1 MTTFCNEFVLQKLQ
15 RTVVLSHILT
25 IFWRSAQIKLSRA
38 HPHHPA
44 QHHNTTLLYNS
55 TTGTATAASW
65 YSNKWESSWIATCYF
80 LTTWFRNLQPAA
92 VRDCNTIT
100 LQHPCASTITVPSTT
115 FFSNSLLSR
124 CCEEVVRGI
133 RGRQDV
139 SRRGWI
145 QRCAAWWF
153 TWMGETFREK
163 KWRPT
168 VWEMKDKDAARSAR
182 SDMGSFA
189 SRWMDVVSVTLLLI
203 YSFATWMFRLS
214 CFLRIPIFPMQW

>member
-1 MTTFCNEFVLQKLQ
+1 MGVELNRHMLFSHQMISKSSTCCCPRLQHHHTPASL
-15 RTVVLSHILT
+15 RINNNSSINHIFQQQSVIKML
-25 IFWRSAQIKLSRA
+25 WRSCQGHSRA
-38 HPHHPA
+38 
-44 QHHNTTLLYNS
+44 
-55 TTGTATAASW
+55 
-65 YSNKWESSWIATCYF
+65 
-80 LTTWFRNLQPAA
+80 
-92 VRDCNTIT
+92 
-100 LQHPCASTITVPSTT
+100 
-115 FFSNSLLSR
+115 SR
-124 CCEEVVRGI
+124 CQSLC
-133 RGRQDV
+133 
-139 SRRGWI
+139 GWI

-214 CFLRIPIFPMQW
+214 CFLRIPIFPMQ